1 MKDVCREEMWEPNL
15 LRNEK
20 YLKSRKRNK
29 NKSKNENENNN
40 NNDSK

>member
-40 NNDSK
+40 NNDNK

>member
-40 NNDSK
+40 NSDNK